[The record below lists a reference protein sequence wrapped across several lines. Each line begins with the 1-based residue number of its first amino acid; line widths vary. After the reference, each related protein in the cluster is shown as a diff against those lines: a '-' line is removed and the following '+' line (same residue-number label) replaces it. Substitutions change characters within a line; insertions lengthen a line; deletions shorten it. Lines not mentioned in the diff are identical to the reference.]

1 MRVSENCPGRNTANR
16 ANGKQ
21 GSEKTLQDYERAQCT
36 DKSSS
41 RDSNSLTTG
50 EEVGCTTS
58 LLGGG
63 RGSTRGNGR
72 GCRGWGGWGKD
83 SRVVE
88 TASNL

>member
-1 MRVSENCPGRNTANR
+1 MRESENCPGGNTAIR
-16 ANGKQ
+16 ASGKQ
-21 GSEKTLQDYERAQCT
+21 ESEKTLHDYECAQCT

-41 RDSNSLTTG
+41 RNSNSLTTG

-63 RGSTRGNGR
+63 RGSTSGYGS
-72 GCRGWGGWGKD
+72 GCRGWAGWGKD

-88 TASNL
+88 TISNC